1 MKTKVIIYTEI
12 TTINHKSWIV
22 IFFHVSEMNEKI
34 VNFFSHNFNAL
45 HKCKKKG
52 KQDIFMSSFSTPYR
66 DVSLV
71 TYIVL
76 LVNQHEYFNVV
87 QFFFTLWWSNNFVW
101 DNLEIFPAFTKLHQ
115 DKTSRIRNYSWQ
127 NCPRLHIHF
136 EFWAPHISNDFLAT
150 IFSMVR

>member
-1 MKTKVIIYTEI
+1 
-12 TTINHKSWIV
+12 
-22 IFFHVSEMNEKI
+22 
-34 VNFFSHNFNAL
+34 
-45 HKCKKKG
+45 
-52 KQDIFMSSFSTPYR
+52 MSSFSTPYR

-150 IFSMVR
+150 IFSMVRWYYKYMTLSLWFAKNMEYFSLGTQKMRLLALLHQF